1 MGAHLLKFSNWFTA
15 YSFYP
20 IELKLGRMVLDIS
33 LHNCYEQDFRG
44 AGGCQNF
51 RIFADVICT
60 CFLVSPSQES
70 LSLQSERWPQ
80 RPFGAIFSLVMYLS
94 VCLVDN
100 IEKEMRLLFNI
111 HDDKDVRL
119 WNKYMTNTYEHLD
132 KPENTL
138 QDAGLYQG
146 QMIVIEQKNDDGSW
160 PRQTKRSVAGCGAVY
175 NCSVVVDWWE
185 TCICCHQLI

>member
-1 MGAHLLKFSNWFTA
+1 
-15 YSFYP
+15 
-20 IELKLGRMVLDIS
+20 
-33 LHNCYEQDFRG
+33 
-44 AGGCQNF
+44 
-51 RIFADVICT
+51 
-60 CFLVSPSQES
+60 
-70 LSLQSERWPQ
+70 
-80 RPFGAIFSLVMYLS
+80 MYLS

-175 NCSVVVDWWE
+175 NCSVVVD
-185 TCICCHQLI
+185 